1 MTFTRTEEF
10 EVPESTLREMTDR
23 VISYI
28 DKGVEVRDAVWSAY
42 IRTLIVLPDGIS
54 AVYDKLET
62 ELIDRVT
69 ERLCEEAFGE
79 ED

>member
-10 EVPESTLREMTDR
+10 EVPESTMEEMVKR
-23 VISYI
+23 AIRYI

-42 IRTLIVLPDGIS
+42 IRTLIVLPNGIS
-54 AVYDKLET
+54 AVYEKLEA
-62 ELIDRVT
+62 ELVDRIV
-69 ERLCEEAFGE
+69 ERLCEREFGE